1 MPSCHPV
8 VSAFKKSE
16 LLVGFSTASAMGAIW
31 SGEESNE
38 DYTDSDGQEWS
49 ISVLYSVM
57 LGKGVIENDDAYY
70 SDGAWCDKCGDN
82 AGMEADVY
90 CVDCEAYFCC
100 GCCGRWHHPG
110 GCNELHSLEQ
120 IVKDEAKGVRI
131 LTPLLDEL
139 LIGFAAYML
148 ISGLNDYVDKDYL
161 RRSDICPA
169 IRRFQDWLAWT
180 DTLLFYH
187 FKDFLMTS
195 CSNEDNF
202 WKLLLDGWVRTV
214 VTDSDSL
221 LLLLRTLPNALL
233 IHYLARTFIV
243 PPFAV
248 VYAVLLVV
256 VRTLEA
262 QLPRTP
268 PLLLLANCTQQATVF
283 VSSSRSVFCFDFSR
297 CHTNTA
303 DRCEFWR
310 ICSCYV
316 RNMCYIQ
323 FLNHH
328 L

>member
-1 MPSCHPV
+1 
-8 VSAFKKSE
+8 
-16 LLVGFSTASAMGAIW
+16 MGALW
-31 SGEESNE
+31 SSDDEWNES
-38 DYTDSDGQEWS
+38 DSDDKEWS
-49 ISVLYSVM
+49 ISLLYSVM
-57 LGKGVIENDDAYY
+57 LGRGSPVIEDDGTYY

-90 CVDCEAYFCC
+90 CVDCEAYLCHA
-100 GCCGRWHHPG
+100 CCGRWHHPG

-120 IVKDEAKGVRI
+120 IVKDEGKGLRI

-169 IRRFQDWLAWT
+169 IRWFQDWLAWT

-187 FKDFLMTS
+187 FKDVLMTS

-243 PPFAV
+243 PPFAL
-248 VYAVLLVV
+248 VYAVLLVLL
-256 VRTLEA
+256 RTLEA
-262 QLPRTP
+262 QLPRNP
-268 PLLLLANCTQQATVF
+268 PLLLLANCAQQDGCSESESAG
-283 VSSSRSVFCFDFSR
+283 SR
-297 CHTNTA
+297 N
-303 DRCEFWR
+303 
-310 ICSCYV
+310 
-316 RNMCYIQ
+316 
-323 FLNHH
+323 
-328 L
+328 

>member
-1 MPSCHPV
+1 MPDSPDSA
-8 VSAFKKSE
+8 VSAPKQRP
-16 LLVGFSTASAMGAIW
+16 TDRMGALW
-31 SGEESNE
+31 SRSDDEWNES
-38 DYTDSDGQEWS
+38 DSDDKEWS
-49 ISVLYSVM
+49 ISLLYSVM
-57 LGKGVIENDDAYY
+57 LGRGSRAIEDDGTYY

-90 CVDCEAYFCC
+90 CVDCEAYLCHAC
-100 GCCGRWHHPG
+100 SGRWHHPG

-120 IVKDEAKGVRI
+120 IVKDEGKGLRI

-169 IRRFQDWLAWT
+169 IRWFQDWLAWT

-187 FKDFLMTS
+187 FKDVLMTS

-202 WKLLLDGWVRTV
+202 WRLLLDGWVRTV

-243 PPFAV
+243 PPFAL
-248 VYAVLLVV
+248 VYAVLLVLL
-256 VRTLEA
+256 RTVEA
-262 QLPRTP
+262 QLPRNP
-268 PLLLLANCTQQATVF
+268 PLLLLVNCAQQDGCSESKSVG
-283 VSSSRSVFCFDFSR
+283 REIEGLSVFARTITFF
-297 CHTNTA
+297 
-303 DRCEFWR
+303 
-310 ICSCYV
+310 
-316 RNMCYIQ
+316 
-323 FLNHH
+323 
-328 L
+328 